1 MMLGI
6 FGKKQPR
13 KKQNKL
19 PYSFGYA
26 PLVVGLAV
34 IGLVAWWW
42 LTEYHRP
49 TSFVSAFVSAPGVFW
64 KVMALSVA
72 FVISGLIGLF
82 TVWRANR
89 PDRDEEAR

>member
-13 KKQNKL
+13 EKQNKL

-42 LTEYHRP
+42 LTEDPRP
-49 TSFVSAFVSAPGVFW
+49 NVVSAPGVFW
-64 KVMALSVA
+64 KVMALSAA

-82 TVWRANR
+82 TVWRVNR
-89 PDRDEEAR
+89 PDRDVEAR